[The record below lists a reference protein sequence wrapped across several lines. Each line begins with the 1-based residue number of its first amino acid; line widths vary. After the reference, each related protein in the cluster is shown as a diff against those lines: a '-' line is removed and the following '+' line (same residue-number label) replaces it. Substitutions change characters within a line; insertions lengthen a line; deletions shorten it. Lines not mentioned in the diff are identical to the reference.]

1 MKPYWRLWTSDG
13 LSNLADGVLKVAVPL
28 VAVGLTRDPAAIA
41 GLGVAFTLPWLL
53 CALPAGALVDRV
65 DRRQAML
72 AANTARGVLVLVL
85 FGVHELWALYAVA
98 LCVGVTET
106 VYDTAAQSIVPQIV
120 ERGLLPRA
128 NGRLYAVEL
137 MANEFAGPPLAGLLV
152 GMGTAAAFGVPVAL
166 WAAAVAV
173 LATLP
178 GRFKVE
184 RLPPPAEGPQ
194 PTQPEL
200 TTEPPQPARTEL
212 VSELPQV
219 ATEQSRPQATTGWS
233 VPARSQATTGRSGPT
248 PPQGTTGRS
257 GPARSPG
264 TTGEP
269 SGATRLWADIA
280 EGLRFLVRQP
290 VLRVFTI
297 ATALFNLATSAAFT
311 ILVLYAVGTG
321 SAMGLSKQGYGVLVA
336 GAAVGSL
343 VGSVLAERVE
353 RWLGRG
359 RALRL
364 SFVISAVTIAVPT
377 VTSNPVTV
385 GIGLFTGS
393 AGVMVTN
400 IVMVSLRQR
409 ITPDRL
415 LGRLN
420 STHRLVAWGTKPLGA
435 ALGGFLAVWIGVRP
449 VFAVVAA
456 LPLLALIGLARL
468 SDRHLDSPDRI

>member
-1 MKPYWRLWTSDG
+1 VKPYWRLWTSDG

-28 VAVGLTRDPAAIA
+28 IAVGLTRDPAVIA

-53 CALPAGALVDRV
+53 CALPAGALVDRL
-65 DRRQAML
+65 DRRRAML
-72 AANTARGVLVLVL
+72 AANTVRGALLLVLL
-85 FGVHELWALYAVA
+85 GVREIWALYAVA

-106 VYDTAAQSIVPQIV
+106 IYDTAAQSIVPQIV
-120 ERGLLPRA
+120 DRDLLPRA

-152 GMGTAAAFGVPVAL
+152 GVGTMAAFGAPIAL

-184 RLPPPAEGPQ
+184 RPE
-194 PTQPEL
+194 PTTL
-200 TTEPPQPARTEL
+200 R
-212 VSELPQV
+212 
-219 ATEQSRPQATTGWS
+219 
-233 VPARSQATTGRSGPT
+233 
-248 PPQGTTGRS
+248 
-257 GPARSPG
+257 
-264 TTGEP
+264 
-269 SGATRLWADIA
+269 ADIA

-290 VLRVFTI
+290 ILRTFTV
-297 ATALFNLATSAAFT
+297 ATALFNLATSATFA
-311 ILVLYAVGTG
+311 IIVLYAVGPR
-321 SAMGLSKQGYGVLVA
+321 SPMGLSEQAYGVLLTST
-336 GAAVGSL
+336 AAGSL
-343 VGSVLAERVE
+343 LGSLLAERIE
-353 RWLGRG
+353 HWLGRA
-359 RALRL
+359 RALQL
-364 SFVISAVTIAVPT
+364 SFVVSAVTIAVPT
-377 VTSNPVTV
+377 VTTNPVTV

-435 ALGGFLAVWIGVRP
+435 ALGGVMAAAIGVRP

-456 LPLLALIGLARL
+456 LPLLAVIGLARL
-468 SDRHLDSPDRI
+468 SDRRLDSADQI